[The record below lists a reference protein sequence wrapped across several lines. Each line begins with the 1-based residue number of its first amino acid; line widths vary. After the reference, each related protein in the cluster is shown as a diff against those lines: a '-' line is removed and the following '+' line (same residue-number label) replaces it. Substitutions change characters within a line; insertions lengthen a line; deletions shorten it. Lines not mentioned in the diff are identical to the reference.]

1 MKRTFL
7 LFFAVL
13 VSIVLAINS
22 TKRILGLRTNS
33 LSVGEAEK
41 QLEKLKQEN
50 EALKGELEYKK
61 TDEFVEEEIRNKL
74 GLAREG
80 ETVVILPKEND
91 ENSKLQT
98 PDSRLGSNWEK
109 WQELF
114 FGSWQEAILKLK

>member
-114 FGSWQEAILKLK
+114 FGR

>member
-33 LSVGEAEK
+33 LSVREAEK

-50 EALKGELEYKK
+50 EALTQELEYKK
-61 TDEFVEEEIRNKL
+61 TDQFAEEEIRNKL
-74 GLAREG
+74 GLAKEG
-80 ETVVILPKEND
+80 EAVVILPKEGNKEQLTID
-91 ENSKLQT
+91 DGQLTKPNL
-98 PDSRLGSNWEK
+98 EK
-109 WQELF
+109 WQRLF
-114 FGSWQEAILKLK
+114 FGS